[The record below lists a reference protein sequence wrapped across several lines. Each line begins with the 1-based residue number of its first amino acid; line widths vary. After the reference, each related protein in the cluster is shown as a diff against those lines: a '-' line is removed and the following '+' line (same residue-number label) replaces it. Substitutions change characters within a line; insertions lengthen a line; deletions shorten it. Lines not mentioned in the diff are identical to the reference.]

1 MLHAPVDKDPAETR
15 QECNSSVT
23 HTGGP
28 ITLSHVALSPA
39 GCLFMCYGGLLH
51 LLGSSGNDTFIGKEH
66 DVRHKIEKLN
76 GIALVNIT
84 S

>member
-39 GCLFMCYGGLLH
+39 GCLFMCYGGLLQ
-51 LLGSSGNDTFIGKEH
+51 LLGSSGNDTFIEH
-66 DVRHKIEKLN
+66 CDMTHKIN
-76 GIALVNIT
+76 IHALLKHR
-84 S
+84 

>member
-1 MLHAPVDKDPAETR
+1 MLHAPVDRDPAETR

-39 GCLFMCYGGLLH
+39 GCLFMYCGGLLH
-51 LLGSSGNDTFIGKEH
+51 LLGSSGNDTFIGKGRNTQNRI
-66 DVRHKIEKLN
+66 V
-76 GIALVNIT
+76 G
-84 S
+84 

>member
-1 MLHAPVDKDPAETR
+1 MLHAPVDRDPAETR

-39 GCLFMCYGGLLH
+39 GCLFMCYGGLLQ
-51 LLGSSGNDTFIGKEH
+51 LLVGSSVNDTS
-66 DVRHKIEKLN
+66 HKTEMLAWFNIHTFSVN
-76 GIALVNIT
+76 SSLV
-84 S
+84 